1 MPPQQRNENVVDTQ
15 PAVSTTPTGMR
26 RITSNAYL
34 SDGGDSAGD
43 SPRGAHEYR
52 VRKSSLIGYVIIL
65 YMNEASCLFHLSMMF
80 SDNKLFLVDLEIQCS
95 IAFLFFTFLYVDS

>member
-15 PAVSTTPTGMR
+15 PAVSTTPMR

-34 SDGGDSAGD
+34 SDGADSAGD

-52 VRKSSLIGYVIIL
+52 VRKSSLIGYVLIL
-65 YMNEASCLFHLSMMF
+65 YMDEASCLFHLSMT
-80 SDNKLFLVDLEIQCS
+80 FLTTNY
-95 IAFLFFTFLYVDS
+95 FLF